1 MSQLGTGKSQHCPS
15 GDFNRESPNFS
26 RSTISYELAISSA
39 SDMSLIP
46 VVLDMFS
53 SDPHE
58 VESSA
63 RAIRS
68 VAVLLIKETVRFRRC
83 ISGSKEILVG

>member
-1 MSQLGTGKSQHCPS
+1 MCIRDS
-15 GDFNRESPNFS
+15 FNRESPNFS
-26 RSTISYELAISSA
+26 RSTISFELAISSA

-46 VVLDMFS
+46 VILDMFS